1 MHERIHL
8 RIVLL
13 QVKEIVP
20 KRDTEED
27 IISFTYMFD
36 SFIGTKVR
44 NCLDNSTQKVY
55 NFVPISDINDYDTH
69 ARSRHDGCMP
79 RLSLSTHL

>member
-1 MHERIHL
+1 MQERIHL

-69 ARSRHDGCMP
+69 AHRHHDDCMP
-79 RLSLSTHL
+79 RQSLSTHL

>member
-1 MHERIHL
+1 MQERIHL

-55 NFVPISDINDYDTH
+55 NFVSISDINDYDTH
-69 ARSRHDGCMP
+69 AHRHHDGCMP